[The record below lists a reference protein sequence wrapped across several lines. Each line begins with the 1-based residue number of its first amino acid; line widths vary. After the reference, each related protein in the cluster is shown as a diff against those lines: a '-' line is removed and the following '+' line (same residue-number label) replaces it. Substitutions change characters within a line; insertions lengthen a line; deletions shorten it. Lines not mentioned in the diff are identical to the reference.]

1 VIRPGGRFAA
11 GQSRRHRSPRGQAL
25 VEFALA
31 LPIFLLIVFGAIDV
45 GRYVYGHSTLS
56 QAAREGARLGA
67 VEAYWVGRGNPLSP
81 TYDAS
86 CNQPGGPVCPAD
98 VAALRADIL
107 AATNR
112 MLTPFNSIVSADLF
126 TKCDPAPPPAGW
138 TDQTCNPL
146 YAKGGNFVSVRV
158 LMNLTP
164 MTPVISQLIPTIS
177 MEASASMVIN

>member
-1 VIRPGGRFAA
+1 MIRPGRQSAGRPGRTRSRR
-11 GQSRRHRSPRGQAL
+11 GQSL

-31 LPIFLLIVFGAIDV
+31 LPLFLLIVFGAVDV

-56 QAAREGARLGA
+56 QAAREGARVGA
-67 VEAYWVGRGNPLSP
+67 VEAYWVGRGNPMSP

-112 MLTPFNSIVSADLF
+112 MLTPFNSIVNAELF
-126 TKCDPAPPPAGW
+126 TKCDPAGPTGAW
-138 TDQTCNPL
+138 TDQSCNPT
-146 YAKGGNFVSVRV
+146 YATNGNLVSVRV
-158 LMNLTP
+158 VMNLTP
-164 MTPVISQLIPTIS
+164 MTPVIGQLIPSIS